1 MIVENIVEALG
12 GLQLTVRQLA
22 EGVECTGIHSS
33 YVTGVTSVC
42 SNCLTGIVIMMG
54 ISAAIAIAFSC
65 GVVMMSRV
73 PVVDG
78 AAEAYDHQ
86 RGRTRGNDTDPL
98 VDSSYMDSFCVYRE
112 GKYARW
118 STCFNVLGRTLM
130 GAFRSR
136 GKGPAGRSSPAGTS
150 RDGTLLFV
158 FSAFNADARARLM
171 TSRRVRLWR
180 H

>member
-1 MIVENIVEALG
+1 MTNVRALEDDGVIVENIVEALG

-118 STCFNVLGRTLM
+118 STCFNVLGGDLEGRLSFPRE
-130 GAFRSR
+130 G
-136 GKGPAGRSSPAGTS
+136 AGRTKQPS
-150 RDGTLLFV
+150 RNL
-158 FSAFNADARARLM
+158 
-171 TSRRVRLWR
+171 
-180 H
+180 